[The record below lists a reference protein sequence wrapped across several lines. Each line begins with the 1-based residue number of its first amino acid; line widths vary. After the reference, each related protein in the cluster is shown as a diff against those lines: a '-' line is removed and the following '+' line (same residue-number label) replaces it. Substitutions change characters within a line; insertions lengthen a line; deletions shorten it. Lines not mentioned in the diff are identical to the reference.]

1 MKNKAKLRSL
11 LRKSIVLIAAAITV
25 LSLFA
30 LAGCGDAS
38 DKETGGSSI
47 SSVEQKTV
55 IFKIVFEDGSEKTVE
70 LKTEKNTLA
79 QALVDANIIEYSA
92 DGFYTTI
99 DGVTADYNKDG
110 AWWCIT
116 KGGEMLN
123 HGLNDL
129 TISDGET
136 YEATYTK

>member
-1 MKNKAKLRSL
+1 MENKAKSKSL
-11 LRKSIVLIAAAITV
+11 LRKSIALIAAAITV

-38 DKETGGSSI
+38 DKATGGSSI

-129 TISDGET
+129 KIADGET